1 MNAEPSSSI
10 SRANSEA
17 VKSRGI
23 TQTRVLRPKRH
34 INSHVVSGGGWD
46 LITDLDRALDQA
58 LWFCPYVT
66 HLAQGK

>member
-23 TQTRVLRPKRH
+23 TQIRVLRPKRH

-46 LITDLDRALDQA
+46 LITDFR
-58 LWFCPYVT
+58 
-66 HLAQGK
+66 QGS